1 MRIKKPDYGYLSLL
15 KLKHFQI
22 RKFRLISS
30 LLPFRFPNITH
41 IIKGRKN
48 IPHLIFHLSRKNPHD
63 LFALKKILISHLS
76 WKKKSPFFNLSW
88 KNPTF
93 HLSLK
98 KNKHNAELQRTAPDA
113 QDKEAF
119 STRGRLFFFPSFT
132 FV

>member
-22 RKFRLISS
+22 RKFRLLSS

-76 WKKKSPFFNLSW
+76 WKKKKIPVFQIVLKESHFSFVIKKIPNLYFFQIPIYL
-88 KNPTF
+88 
-93 HLSLK
+93 
-98 KNKHNAELQRTAPDA
+98 
-113 QDKEAF
+113 DKVHY
-119 STRGRLFFFPSFT
+119 RLFF
-132 FV
+132 